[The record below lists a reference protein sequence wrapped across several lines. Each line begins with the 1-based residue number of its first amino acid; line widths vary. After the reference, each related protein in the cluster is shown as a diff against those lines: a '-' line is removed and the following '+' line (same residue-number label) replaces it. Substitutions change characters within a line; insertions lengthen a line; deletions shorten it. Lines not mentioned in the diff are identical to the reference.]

1 MAPIKPNQNSMMPHF
16 SLNRIST
23 RSKSTLPCHN
33 SKEALEATRT
43 KRKADCSPPKENKSI
58 KRLAFGEK
66 NINLLE
72 NIKKAKKTITV
83 KKVTTQKKTVASVKT
98 VNKISQKENLE
109 CLRAPALKVVTRQSK
124 PTVSNQTAV
133 KSKEVLKE
141 LNKIN
146 KRLSNEF
153 EKTDD
158 SLYYTASEDGSSN
171 ESTYCSAKK
180 QHNLRSSSNSTVEI
194 PLIQEVQ
201 QNAKQNVEKREENI
215 SNLSKQIKLKLNIGN
230 HEVPDN
236 VEDFDKENWDDC
248 FQVSDYAMDI
258 FNYLNEKE
266 TKFKIPDYLDRQIC
280 LTRWMRSLLVD
291 WMVEIQESFEL
302 NHETL
307 YLGVKLVDTYLSRM
321 TIGKETLQL
330 VGAAAML
337 VSCKFDER
345 IPPMIDD
352 FLYVCDGAYSK
363 RELIRMEINLLKV
376 CGFEL
381 GIPISYRFLRRYAR
395 CARIKM
401 PVLTLAR
408 FVLEYSLMN
417 YDTVTIRDSKLASA
431 ALYIAIKM
439 KDVSGWTET
448 LEFYTGYR
456 LEDFKDVVLLLNN
469 YINQPPNPK
478 LMTVRNK
485 YSHKIFFEVAKV
497 PLLANNQLFT

>member
-1 MAPIKPNQNSMMPHF
+1 MAPIKPNHNSMIPHF

-23 RSKSTLPCHN
+23 RSKSTVPCPN
-33 SKEALEATRT
+33 TKEALEATRT
-43 KRKADCSPPKENKSI
+43 KRKADCSPHKENKSI

-72 NIKKAKKTITV
+72 NIKKAKKTMTV
-83 KKVTTQKKTVASVKT
+83 KKVTTQKKTLPAVKT
-98 VNKISQKENLE
+98 VHKISQKENLE
-109 CLRAPALKVVTRQSK
+109 SLRAPALKVVTRQSK
-124 PTVSNQTAV
+124 PIISNQTAV
-133 KSKEVLKE
+133 KPKEVLKE

-158 SLYYTASEDGSSN
+158 SLYYTASEDG
-171 ESTYCSAKK
+171 ARK
-180 QHNLRSSSNSTVEI
+180 QHNLRSSSSSTVET
-194 PLIQEVQ
+194 PLIQESQ
-201 QNAKQNVEKREENI
+201 QNGEKREENI
-215 SNLSKQIKLKLNIGN
+215 SNLSKQIQLKLNIGN
-230 HEVPDN
+230 HVVPEN
-236 VEDFDKENWDDC
+236 VDDFDKENWDDC

-266 TKFKIPDYLDRQIC
+266 NEFKIPDYLDRQIC

-345 IPPMIDD
+345 ISPIIDD

-417 YDTVTIRDSKLASA
+417 YDTVIIRDSKLASA

-448 LEFYTGYR
+448 LEYYTGYR
-456 LEDFKDVVLLLNN
+456 LEDFKDVVILLNN
-469 YINQPPNPK
+469 YINQPANPK

-497 PLLANNQLFT
+497 PLLPNNKLFT